1 MSEIDNIL
9 NRIKADRKLYP
20 KRINQL
26 KKNGMDTSIIERGV
40 NEAIAKIDNDKRSFV
55 IYGEPQSGKTEM
67 MIALTCKLFDEGH
80 KTIFLIMNDNTEL
93 EAQNFS
99 RFLQT
104 KELNPAPRLAKE
116 YDRLTLSQL
125 KQDVP
130 RLIFCRKNS
139 KTLQDLI
146 ENSRFMKKR
155 VIIDDEA
162 DYASV
167 DTKIN
172 KKDVY

>member
-1 MSEIDNIL
+1 
-9 NRIKADRKLYP
+9 
-20 KRINQL
+20 
-26 KKNGMDTSIIERGV
+26 
-40 NEAIAKIDNDKRSFV
+40 
-55 IYGEPQSGKTEM
+55 
-67 MIALTCKLFDEGH
+67 
-80 KTIFLIMNDNTEL
+80 MNDNTEL

-167 DTKIN
+167 NTADVSSNASERTRIN
-172 KKDVY
+172 MRIREILARFKKRSYLAYTATPFANIFIDPDSDNNEWEDDDLFPKNFSWKR